1 VWDLPGPAWDWLLRR
16 MFEWG
21 AVGDGGCCCESVCAS
36 STIRSLGGRIGN
48 LGGGGVDVTATL
60 SQVEGQFANV
70 SREGCATISCSNLLL
85 AIRGLITSSCR
96 DEDDSTNDHAGRCS
110 ARFCCI
116 AECWRAK
123 GSWGLILNP
132 QVTPSLAWYKLIV
145 EKYLQNPSATLLIED
160 IAQKYA
166 DEAVWRDLDSPQG
179 IHLFEAGI
187 ILRESQAVLSP
198 TAA

>member
-1 VWDLPGPAWDWLLRR
+1 MTQPMITLEDVVRDFVASLSVG
-16 MFEWG
+16 EQK
-21 AVGDGGCCCESVCAS
+21 AV
-36 STIRSLGGRIGN
+36 R
-48 LGGGGVDVTATL
+48 
-60 SQVEGQFANV
+60 
-70 SREGCATISCSNLLL
+70 
-85 AIRGLITSSCR
+85 
-96 DEDDSTNDHAGRCS
+96 
-110 ARFCCI
+110 
-116 AECWRAK
+116 
-123 GSWGLILNP
+123 GLILNP

-187 ILRESQAVLSP
+187 ILRERQAVLSP